1 MVKLSLNTSLDELM
15 DEQEKKELLDKKLSA
30 KKKARLLRKTKKS
43 KEELLQDRLFEQSKV
58 IEIKNK
64 QEAKALAEDKA
75 MLKTVLEDAVKPIET
90 ACKEIN
96 EHLDNLI
103 TLREPLA
110 SYMN

>member
-1 MVKLSLNTSLDELM
+1 MVKLSLNTSLDEVL
-15 DEQEKKELLDKKLSA
+15 DEQEKKEMLDKKLSA

-43 KEELLQDRLFEQSKV
+43 EEELLQDKLFEQSKV

-64 QEAKALAEDKA
+64 QDAKARAEDKA
-75 MLKTVLEDAVKPIET
+75 MLKTIIEDAVKPIET

-103 TLREPLA
+103 IIKEA
-110 SYMN
+110 K